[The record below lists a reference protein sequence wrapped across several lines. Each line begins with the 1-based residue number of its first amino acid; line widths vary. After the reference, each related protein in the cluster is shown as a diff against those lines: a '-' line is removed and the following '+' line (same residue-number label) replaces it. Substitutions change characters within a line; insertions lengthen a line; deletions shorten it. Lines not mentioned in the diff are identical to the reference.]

1 MYVCIYIYHICIY
14 ITSLSLYIYTPHV
27 YIYIYNIDIGIQAL
41 WYISISSWIV
51 VIGVYPLVSS
61 NAAGAILEAD

>member
-1 MYVCIYIYHICIY
+1 MYV
-14 ITSLSLYIYTPHV
+14 YIYTIYVYTSHL
-27 YIYIYNIDIGIQAL
+27 YIYIYTTYVYIYIDIGIQAL